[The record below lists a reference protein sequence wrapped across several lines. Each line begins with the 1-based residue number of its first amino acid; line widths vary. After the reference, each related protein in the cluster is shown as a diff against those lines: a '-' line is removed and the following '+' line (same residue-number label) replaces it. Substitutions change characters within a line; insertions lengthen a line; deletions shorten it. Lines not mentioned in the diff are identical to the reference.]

1 MGVSDDDPVLG
12 VTVVLVVEL
21 DLAVWLVGTSGW
33 VGCSVLG
40 VVVAVTGGVA
50 GVVAGVVEEL
60 GAPTEVPLPVS
71 ALCASIEGC
80 PLLCIISM
88 SSLASASR
96 AATAAARL
104 EFLLRVEA
112 FFAAF

>member
-1 MGVSDDDPVLG
+1 MFCLTSSALLVLAPWASRDACLSNAAPCPAGRSTSMGVSNDDPLLG

-21 DLAVWLVGTSGW
+21 LDLAIRLVGTSGW

-60 GAPTEVPLPVS
+60 GAPTEVWGKS
-71 ALCASIEGC
+71 G
-80 PLLCIISM
+80 
-88 SSLASASR
+88 
-96 AATAAARL
+96 
-104 EFLLRVEA
+104 VE
-112 FFAAF
+112 

>member
-1 MGVSDDDPVLG
+1 MLAPWASRDACLSSAAPCPAGRSTSMGVSDDDPLLG

-21 DLAVWLVGTSGW
+21 LDLAIRLVGTSGW

-60 GAPTEVPLPVS
+60 GAPTEVWGKS
-71 ALCASIEGC
+71 G
-80 PLLCIISM
+80 
-88 SSLASASR
+88 
-96 AATAAARL
+96 
-104 EFLLRVEA
+104 VE
-112 FFAAF
+112 